1 MMAPLIRTDL
11 IPRNSEYVTLCGIK
25 YFADVIKLRVLRD
38 RGVILEYSCGSIVIT
53 RALLRERGR
62 QGSQRRRCEDG
73 AEVRK
78 REI

>member
-1 MMAPLIRTDL
+1 MMAPLTRTYL

-25 YFADVIKLRVLRD
+25 YFADVI
-38 RGVILEYSCGSIVIT
+38 IMEYSCGSIVST

-73 AEVRK
+73 ADVRERE